1 MSARTVRHARHG
13 TIQELGLVRYPLTAQ
28 LSAVG
33 RFCGMMWPWAGHRRW
48 DHRIISIL
56 KGWRT
61 AVGRSVMTSGKRS
74 NLSER
79 AAVEEF
85 RWSISSSIAVSLNER
100 SVSIFA
106 HSWPLPR
113 WSTGA
118 GSAWQR
124 PAKSCSRAQTAL
136 PSPRWPCVLA
146 SAILEDFQSSTTAPL
161 AKSPLRRCGEAV
173 LLNAD
178 GSIVFT
184 MTIQVTSIALA
195 LVGRERDLLSLSC
208 HVRSLRLFRSFG
220 SSANVWPRGSPT
232 RFVAHALFLS
242 WFRNPHKVSIRSIGS
257 GSQET

>member
-1 MSARTVRHARHG
+1 MLALAVRHARHG
-13 TIQELGLVRYPLTAQ
+13 TIQELGPVRYPLTAQ

-33 RFCGMMWPWAGHRRW
+33 RFCGMMRPWPGRRRW
-48 DHRIISIL
+48 NHRIISIF

-61 AVGRSVMTSGKRS
+61 AVGRSLMTSGKRS
-74 NLSER
+74 SSSER

-85 RWSISSSIAVSLNER
+85 RWPISSPIAVSLNER

-106 HSWPLPR
+106 HSWRFPR

-124 PAKSCSRAQTAL
+124 PAKSCSKAQTAL

-146 SAILEDFQSSTTAPL
+146 SAILEDFQSSITAPL

-173 LLNAD
+173 LPNAD

-184 MTIQVTSIALA
+184 LTIRVTWIALA
-195 LVGRERDLLSLSC
+195 LAGRERDL
-208 HVRSLRLFRSFG
+208 
-220 SSANVWPRGSPT
+220 
-232 RFVAHALFLS
+232 
-242 WFRNPHKVSIRSIGS
+242 
-257 GSQET
+257 